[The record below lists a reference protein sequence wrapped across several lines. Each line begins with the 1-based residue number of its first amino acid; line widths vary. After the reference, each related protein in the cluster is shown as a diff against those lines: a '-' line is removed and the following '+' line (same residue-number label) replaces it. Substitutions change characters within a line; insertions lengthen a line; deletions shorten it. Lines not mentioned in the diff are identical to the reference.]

1 MTKSVQGGAT
11 LVELMIAMTLALLLS
26 GAAGLIA
33 VNSKSVFRANASVA
47 RLQDN
52 ARFAL
57 DTLSHDLR
65 MAGFNGCV
73 GGGSPP
79 SSKLNAAGFQYAYAG
94 GLLGFHAS
102 GATWSPALD
111 SSISGLTPPP
121 LAGTEVMTVRT
132 VSGGPIALTAA
143 MAGSSAALKVD
154 AASGLALGDIV
165 MAANCS
171 NAVAFEIT
179 ADPGLGSVAHAAGG
193 PAPGNAGAD
202 LGVSF
207 GTDASV
213 YRLVTHTYYVAPS
226 VLQPGT
232 NSLWLYSVPN
242 YAGTPNPQEIVE
254 GVQNIALLYGED
266 TDADGVPN
274 RYVTADAV
282 GVWANVVA
290 VRVQLLMQTVQNNM
304 AASAQPYTFNG
315 VTTVPADH
323 RIRILLNSTISV
335 RNRNP

>member
-1 MTKSVQGGAT
+1 MTRRVQGGAT

-26 GAAGLIA
+26 GAAAMIA
-33 VNSKSVFRANASVA
+33 VNSKSVFRANASIA

-57 DTLSHDLR
+57 DSLSRDMR

-79 SSKLNAAGFQYAYAG
+79 SSKLNAGGFQYTYSS
-94 GLLGFHAS
+94 GLLGFHAV
-102 GATWSPALD
+102 GATWTPALD
-111 SSISGLTPPP
+111 SSISGLTPAP
-121 LAGTEVMTVRT
+121 LAGTDVMTVRT
-132 VSGGPIALTAA
+132 VSGGPIGLTAA
-143 MAGSSAALKVD
+143 MASSTGALTVD

-171 NAVAFEIT
+171 SSVAFEIT
-179 ADPGLGSVAHAAGG
+179 ADPSLGSVAHAAGG
-193 PAPGNAGAD
+193 PAPGNASAD
-202 LGVSF
+202 LGVNF
-207 GTDASV
+207 GTDASL

-232 NSLWLYSVPN
+232 DSLWLYSVPN
-242 YAGTPNPQEIVE
+242 HAGTANPQEIVE

-274 RYVTADAV
+274 RYVTADAI
-282 GVWANVVA
+282 GVWSNVVA
-290 VRVQLLMQTVQNNM
+290 VRAQLLMQTVQNNL
-304 AASAQPYTFNG
+304 ATSAQPYTFNG
-315 VTTVPADH
+315 VSTTPTDLRM
-323 RIRILLNSTISV
+323 RIVLNSTISV

>member
-1 MTKSVQGGAT
+1 MTQYSQHGAT
-11 LVELMIAMTLALLLS
+11 LIEMMIAMTLALLLS

-33 VNSKSVFRANASVA
+33 INSKSVFRANAAIA

-57 DTLSHDLR
+57 DTLARDLR

-73 GGGSPP
+73 GGGTPP
-79 SSKLNAAGFQYAYAG
+79 SSKLNAAGFQYLYSN
-94 GLLGFHAS
+94 GLLGFHAN

-111 SSISGLTPPP
+111 ASISGLTPAP
-121 LAGTEVMTVRT
+121 LAGTDVMTVRT
-132 VSGGPIALTAA
+132 IVGSPIALTAA
-143 MAGSSAALKVD
+143 MSGSTGALTID

-171 NAVAFEIT
+171 KSVAFEIT
-179 ADPGLGSVAHAAGG
+179 GDPSLGSIAHATGG
-193 PAPGNAGAD
+193 PAPGNSSAD

-213 YRLVTHTYYVAPS
+213 YRLVTNTYYVAPS

-232 NSLWLYSVPN
+232 DSLWLYSVPN
-242 YAGTPNPQEIVE
+242 YAGGANPHEIVE
-254 GVQNIALLYGED
+254 GVQNAAMLFGED
-266 TDADGVPN
+266 TDGDGVPN

-282 GVWANVVA
+282 GVWTNVVA
-290 VRVQLLMQTVQNNM
+290 IRIELLMQTVQNNM
-304 AASAQPYTFNG
+304 ATSAQPYTFNG
-315 VTTVPADH
+315 TTTVPSDL
-323 RIRILLNSTISV
+323 RIRTVMNSTISV